1 MPTKSHT
8 PPPHT
13 HSNQPGRSTQPSQ
26 RERARTP
33 SALSVALA
41 PPAKILV
48 TTRGTVLLL
57 LDAAAMSVA
66 FSPLG
71 MDESIRLMMPVY
83 VCGWFIVI
91 IVEGVDSSIK
101 HRPQASPPNARQ
113 PMHDPL
119 LDRSTHAP
127 SSAPLCMYVEAG
139 GG

>member
-48 TTRGTVLLL
+48 TTRGTLLLL

-66 FSPLG
+66 FIALNASALTRVLMVAGTPGWLVGLSGVLWIVAFGLYLLYYARMLVTPRVDG
-71 MDESIRLMMPVY
+71 MS
-83 VCGWFIVI
+83 G
-91 IVEGVDSSIK
+91 
-101 HRPQASPPNARQ
+101 
-113 PMHDPL
+113 
-119 LDRSTHAP
+119 
-127 SSAPLCMYVEAG
+127 
-139 GG
+139 